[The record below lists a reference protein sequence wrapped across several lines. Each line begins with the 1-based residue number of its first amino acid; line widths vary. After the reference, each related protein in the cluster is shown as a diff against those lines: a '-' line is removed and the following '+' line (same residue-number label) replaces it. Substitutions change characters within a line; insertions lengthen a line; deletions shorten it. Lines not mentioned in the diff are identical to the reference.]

1 MNKKWRYSF
10 LFLLVFTSSFWLLNF
25 YEIEDNEYLKE
36 DDDFKKV
43 INSKDTRAKLITFL
57 KNNTIEF
64 EDFYKDEHYVVKFN
78 SFSVEYDKY
87 GIKIK

>member
-64 EDFYKDEHYVVKFN
+64 EDFYKDEHYVVNFN